1 MCIHVCNDFSR
12 KIELKFDL
20 VDSQTDLLNSY
31 FEYSESYILILV
43 KIQQFSESEIIFRL
57 KFHFGNC
64 LNGNFDDFRG
74 LLHGNS

>member
-31 FEYSESYILILV
+31 FEYSEFQILILV
-43 KIQQFSESEIIFRL
+43 KITLFNNLVSL
-57 KFHFGNC
+57 K
-64 LNGNFDDFRG
+64 
-74 LLHGNS
+74 